1 MIDKTDRRRQ
11 LQNDASTADEEPRHS
26 QPEWESVQKALA
38 YANDIIATLREPFVI
53 LNSDLRV
60 STANTSFYT
69 SLQVSK
75 AETEGRLI
83 YELGNGQ
90 WDISGLRT
98 VLDAILTNHEPVSD
112 FEVEH
117 VFPDIGHKVMVLN
130 GRQFPPN
137 TAHPELILLAFEDVT
152 VHRKHA
158 GELADLNRR
167 KDEFLAMLGHELRNP
182 LAPISNALHLL
193 RLEQSE
199 SPIHQHARSII
210 ERQLVQMTRLVD
222 DLLEVSRVTTGRV
235 QLRCERVSIS
245 TIVEHSLETAK
256 PLIDSFAHTITV
268 AVPPEPIWL
277 HADAARLEQVVVNL
291 LNNAAKF
298 TLPGGRIGLT
308 VEAQGQECVL
318 RVRDTGIG
326 ISPEL
331 LPRIFE
337 LFTQEERS
345 LDRSHGGLGVGLALV
360 KQMVELHE
368 GRVEVQSSLGAGS
381 EFVVRL
387 PAVLSAASLTAAT
400 PTEVAIPTLRSL
412 KVLVV
417 DDNVDAAESFAQ
429 LLTAFGHDAK
439 TAYTGPAAVAAAD
452 HASPHVVF
460 LDIGLPGLSGYE
472 VAEQIRRHPGRKK
485 VVLVAMTGYGQESD
499 VQRSREADFDHHLV
513 KPVDF
518 DKVREILASLQA
530 T

>member
-1 MIDKTDRRRQ
+1 VIDETDRRRRTVSDSAP
-11 LQNDASTADEEPRHS
+11 NDMAPRHS

-69 SLQVSK
+69 SFQVSK
-75 AETEGRLI
+75 AETENRLI

-90 WDISGLRT
+90 WDIPGLRT
-98 VLDAILTNHEPVSD
+98 VLDAILTSHQPVSD

-130 GRQFPPN
+130 GRQFPPD

-158 GELADLNRR
+158 SDLAGLNRR

-182 LAPISNALHLL
+182 LAPIANALHLL
-193 RLEQSE
+193 RLEQDE
-199 SPIHQHARSII
+199 SPVHRQARIII

-235 QLRCERVSIS
+235 QLRRERIAVS
-245 TIVEHSLETAK
+245 TIVEHSLETAR
-256 PLIDSFAHTITV
+256 PLIDSFTHTLTV
-268 AVPPEPIWL
+268 AVESEPIWL

-298 TLPGGRIGLT
+298 TLAGGRIELT
-308 VEAQGQECVL
+308 VERQGHECVL

-331 LPRIFE
+331 LPHIFE

-345 LDRSHGGLGVGLALV
+345 LDRAHGGLGVGLALV
-360 KQMVELHE
+360 KQMVELH
-368 GRVEVQSSLGAGS
+368 GGQVEVHSALGEGS

-387 PAVLSAASLTAAT
+387 PAVPSAAPLTPDPSSDAAP
-400 PTEVAIPTLRSL
+400 PTGRSL
-412 KVLVV
+412 LVLVV

-429 LLTAFGHDAK
+429 LLTAFGHQAK
-439 TAYTGPAAVAAAD
+439 TAYTGPAAVTAAD
-452 HASPHVVF
+452 DASPHVVF

-472 VAEQIRRHPGRKK
+472 VAERIRQQPAHKN
-485 VVLVAMTGYGQESD
+485 VVLVAMTGYGQASD
-499 VQRSREADFDHHLV
+499 VQRSREAAFDHHLV

-518 DKVREILASLQA
+518 DKVRGILASLQA